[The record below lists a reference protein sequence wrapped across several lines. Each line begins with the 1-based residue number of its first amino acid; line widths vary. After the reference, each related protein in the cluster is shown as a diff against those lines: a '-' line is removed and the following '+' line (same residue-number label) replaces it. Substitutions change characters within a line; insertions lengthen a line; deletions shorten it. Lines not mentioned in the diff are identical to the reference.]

1 MKLARGFSLIE
12 VTLAIFTVGVM
23 LLMLQA
29 VIHSGALLKTSK
41 NKGIALSIVR
51 NELEILRA
59 GGYANL
65 PASGTFADDL
75 VGSLP
80 SATTTLIVSVYNTK
94 TKLVTA
100 SVIWQ
105 DPNTVASSTVSLS
118 TLITQAG
125 GLP

>member
-1 MKLARGFSLIE
+1 MKFARGFSLIE
-12 VTLAIFTVGVM
+12 VMLAILTVGVM

-51 NELEILRA
+51 NELESLRA

-65 PASGTFADDL
+65 PVSGTFANSLID
-75 VGSLP
+75 SLP
-80 SATTTLIVSVYNTK
+80 SATTTLVVSAHNAK
-94 TKLVTA
+94 TKLVTV

-105 DPNTVASSTVSLS
+105 DPNTAASSTVSLS
-118 TLITQAG
+118 TLITETG